1 MQRCLFR
8 NHLGMPYSA
17 KRDQFV
23 RGKLTN
29 GFGDNVIDLGH
40 LLNWELASALVQ
52 VDLSNLAGEVG
63 EASADTLDDSEGERN
78 LVLSVDV
85 GVLHTKNVLKVI
97 SVLNNEACLY
107 TKTTVR
113 NTSNATAPING
124 DNWRRAY
131 HDSFFSL
138 AELKVLNNNN
148 HPHTPFL
155 KLAFSQLNLPFFV

>member
-8 NHLGMPYSA
+8 NHLGTPYSV

-23 RGKLTN
+23 RGKLTD

-40 LLNWELASALVQ
+40 LLNCELACALVV

-63 EASADTLDDSEGERN
+63 EASADTLDDSESKRN

-97 SVLNNEACLY
+97 SVLNNEACLH
-107 TKTTVR
+107 K
-113 NTSNATAPING
+113 
-124 DNWRRAY
+124 
-131 HDSFFSL
+131 
-138 AELKVLNNNN
+138 NNC
-148 HPHTPFL
+148 
-155 KLAFSQLNLPFFV
+155 